1 MASNGSSFLV
11 LEKIRDV
18 EDSLKEKLRV
28 LEEKVRELESS
39 TRLMKI
45 IVVYNAITN
54 TAIAVLLWQLVS
66 LLAAHHSGGAAQVAA
81 AGTQQIAIVK
91 GG

>member
-45 IVVYNAITN
+45 IVVYNAATN
-54 TAIAVLLWQLVS
+54 TLIAFLLWQLTA
-66 LLAAHHSGGAAQVAA
+66 LLAAHHGGGAAAAQNVAV
-81 AGTQQIAIVK
+81 VK
-91 GG
+91 